1 VRTTLTLEN
10 DVAARL
16 RAEARRTGRPFKE
29 LVNEC
34 LRRGLV
40 QRDPTREQSR
50 FSVKPRDLGPPA
62 PGLSLDNVAELLER
76 IEGPDRS

>member
-1 VRTTLTLEN
+1 MRTTLTLEI

-34 LRRGLV
+34 LRRGLT
-40 QRDPTREQSR
+40 QRDQTRDQASFR
-50 FSVKPRDLGPPA
+50 VNPRDMGPLQ

-76 IEGPDRS
+76 IEGPERS